1 MPSPSTPRRTAT
13 RRDNSTPPKTNP
25 TNVGIPLGLYDT
37 NSVRDRVRQWQ
48 SQGGGVITAPD
59 IYIENDEE
67 EEKLAAKDEPPEKKD
82 VKGSSKGNINQKTS
96 QRRKSGRKAELDG
109 EGRDQLRSG
118 SAPAKRVVSD
128 AHWRTK
134 RSPPTSP
141 TSSKI
146 SREIPPKHI
155 LVDDGIRV
163 KPIPDPST
171 DDTRPARRKS
181 MGYND
186 GIRVFRTPPRPRR
199 RPGNLRTQQ
208 HDEASSQNER
218 NSDVEIVSSRSP
230 LSRAADSI
238 KHPTP
243 EKSPREES
251 SATKEKGRRHESSHQ
266 KEMPRDIEPLSSP
279 CGSSAAKE
287 KARRRKSTHQQE
299 KPKDIDPVSSPD
311 GSPAGKEKARRQK
324 SSHQKEKSKDTDP
337 VSSPDGPSAKR
348 EKTRRRKSSHQ
359 KEKTLDAEALSIPGG
374 FCEERGSTK
383 SHKGNLLSHVFGDSR
398 KIFSKAQP
406 LPVAAPRVPSIE
418 AWLDET
424 SDPFLDEVEP
434 RIENPS
440 PSEPPPKSPSVI
452 AEKTP
457 VKDPNKIW
465 ESLGSGEASP
475 VALHGSKRRKRIRSS
490 AIYEDN
496 PFPASLDTGSPVGS
510 VPDGTIAAPKLVD
523 LVQASPESSPSSL
536 KRRGATRNAS
546 SPGRDRRKSLIRN
559 QPVADN
565 DAASTI
571 SSIPT
576 TSSVEAPDP
585 KFPLRPPGL
594 NFKRP
599 FPSTGQHRLSTIA
612 SVETFNT
619 QAQDAPPPSVSEYSE
634 ATIQPSRLSTDDCM
648 EEARDRF
655 DPNSLEL
662 SKSRLTKHA
671 DLISVLSLPRA
682 GSKSIVS
689 ARSIRTNRSRL
700 ATATIG
706 DLMKE
711 LATDESKYM
720 RELRTLVD
728 GVIPVLLTCVLSR
741 SDSAVAAGL
750 FRPSAD
756 FSNDPNFT
764 KPIVD
769 MGIALERLKTLHR
782 RIPLEDFNALLTWAH
797 GAQRVYSEY
806 LKAWR
811 MGFEDVVVNL
821 APAVEGSPLD
831 SKVSGTDPD
840 GLDAGLPRN
849 KDGDVVDG
857 DGERVDV
864 AFLLKRPLVR
874 LKYLS
879 KTLKG
884 INFISPSA
892 EAETLANKYQNLVID
907 ARNRSNEERARLEDE
922 AASNI
927 DPTRARDPHT
937 LAALKGVTIDKTRHV
952 RARDH
957 FNLALPHSSGQCM
970 DCRVELLLRDEAN
983 GGTGSDLLICEVDST
998 GRWLL
1003 FPPVQFGRVSARN
1016 GDLKGEIV
1024 VMIRGFGASGMEWQE
1039 LFYLRSDDEQAGFE
1053 WVQMLGLTPVPPKI
1067 MRSQSFIGR
1076 HSRKKSSAETTS
1088 SALEPPVA
1096 SSTPVKSRTPSPREV
1111 DIPIG
1116 EQANPASKPWVE
1128 APVEKGPSSPFLAS
1142 LTRDTVK
1149 LLRKLPN
1156 SLPST
1161 PLKLS
1166 NNYVNEVNDLRSLPS
1181 QASHRR
1187 SESWDQAQ
1195 LQQGLDEALDSISS
1209 TSPSSLKRTKAKR
1222 LSKQAI
1228 SLPTSPKS
1236 RPVSYVNDE
1245 ALVPLTTA
1253 RVIEEPGLIPSP
1265 TAVDHRSLSPE
1276 PILDLSPGNRKLT
1289 VDQQKDNTRP
1299 PHRSRSSI
1307 PSLELPT
1314 IPKVRTS
1321 SPPTTPINEPDEE
1334 PVWAVVAEPALKVSP
1349 TKLTKKQPTSPRT
1362 KVEKIL
1368 PLPLKSK
1375 TEDSSPPPTPRHG
1388 LPSPVQLKGSK
1399 TPVLEANS
1407 ARNTKRRSS
1416 SPLKHEYEPSTASE
1430 SSSDSETSTVEHN
1443 EVTSVS
1449 DSSEDE
1455 ELDTLGITTPL
1466 LPLGAVQPFTKAS
1479 PQGSIYS
1486 LPNGTL
1492 SPSQSASQAPYKTV
1506 PPQPTKASKTIAS
1519 IFSWSEKGVWES
1531 LHPDECSIVITPG
1544 LIEAYQMSAAHS
1556 KIVPLSSNT
1565 PIVDADA
1572 FSDLSSNLIT
1582 SEESHNERPLVALEL
1597 TPLVPLRRGTALDIS
1612 IRSPPTSNS
1621 QITSGNNI
1629 MFRSRNPEECE
1640 ALYALINHS
1649 RINNPT
1655 YVALQNARGPYVSGS
1670 SFSMD
1675 RRAST
1680 RGGGSRASSWFGSWG
1695 GSSGYRSSSVPTPSI
1710 APSDSSIGS
1719 MASAFSALKR
1729 FGKGGSGFNIARSTI
1744 SSRNGSRANSVYT
1757 SSDNSSGSGTSSPI
1771 PPGGDAASKAAP
1783 IGLSNAKIRLYTRE
1797 TASRWRD
1804 MGSARLTIM
1813 RPSSPTS
1820 TLGPGDSRPNGP
1832 GRAGEKRIVING
1844 KTKGEVL
1851 LDVQLGESCFERVAR
1866 TGIALSVW
1874 EDVVGP
1880 NGEVGTVGAVGGVG
1894 GGRARVY
1901 MIQVCETI
1909 LIFQGRI
1916 ASRVGSEI
1924 KT

>member
-1 MPSPSTPRRTAT
+1 MPSPLTPRRTVT
-13 RRDNSTPPKTNP
+13 RRDNISPPSKPKSN
-25 TNVGIPLGLYDT
+25 NAGVPLGLYDT

-48 SQGGGVITAPD
+48 SNGGGVITAPD
-59 IYIENDEE
+59 IYIENDDDEE
-67 EEKLAAKDEPPEKKD
+67 NPSGKDELPEKKE
-82 VKGSSKGNINQKTS
+82 VKASSKGDVNHTNS
-96 QRRKSGRKAELDG
+96 QRRKASRKARNDG
-109 EGRDQLRSG
+109 EGRDRKRSG

-134 RSPPTSP
+134 RSPPRSP
-141 TSSKI
+141 TSS
-146 SREIPPKHI
+146 SRDVPPKHI

-163 KPIPDPST
+163 KPIPDLNA
-171 DDTRPARRKS
+171 DDRRKLDDARPARRKS
-181 MGYND
+181 MGYAD
-186 GIRVFRTPPRPRR
+186 GIRVYRTPPRSRR
-199 RPGNLRTQQ
+199 RLGNLHAQQ
-208 HDEASSQNER
+208 NDEAGSHNEK
-218 NSDVEIVSSRSP
+218 NSDIEIVSSRSP
-230 LSRAADSI
+230 ISRAADSM
-238 KHPTP
+238 KHSTP

-251 SATKEKGRRHESSHQ
+251 SAAREKIRRHEIRHQ
-266 KEMPRDIEPLSSP
+266 KENSHDVEPLSSP

-287 KARRRKSTHQQE
+287 RARRRKSSNQKE
-299 KPKDIDPVSSPD
+299 KPQGADPVSSL
-311 GSPAGKEKARRQK
+311 
-324 SSHQKEKSKDTDP
+324 
-337 VSSPDGPSAKR
+337 DGPSATR

-359 KEKTLDAEALSIPGG
+359 KEKHLGVEALPTPGVLP
-374 FCEERGSTK
+374 EERGSTK
-383 SHKGNLLSHVFGDSR
+383 SHPGNLLSHVFGDSR

-406 LPVAAPRVPSIE
+406 MPIATPRVPVIE
-418 AWLDET
+418 AWLAET

-434 RIENPS
+434 CIEAPLEPS
-440 PSEPPPKSPSVI
+440 PRSPSII
-452 AEKTP
+452 AKKTP

-465 ESLGSGEASP
+465 EFVGPSESTPVSP
-475 VALHGSKRRKRIRSS
+475 HGSRRRKRIRSS

-546 SPGRDRRKSLIRN
+546 SPGRDRRKSLIRK
-559 QPVADN
+559 QPVAEN
-565 DAASTI
+565 DVASTV

-619 QAQDAPPPSVSEYSE
+619 QAQDAPPPSVSEVSD
-634 ATIQPSRLSTDDCM
+634 ATIQLSRLSTDEWK
-648 EEARDRF
+648 EETKDRF
-655 DPNSLEL
+655 DPNSLER
-662 SKSRLTKHA
+662 SKSRLAKHA

-682 GSKSIVS
+682 GNKSIIS

-711 LATDESKYM
+711 LAMDESKYM

-750 FRPSAD
+750 FRPSTD

-782 RIPLEDFNALLTWAH
+782 RIPVENFNSLLTWAQ
-797 GAQRVYSEY
+797 GAQRVYTEY

-821 APAVEGSPLD
+821 APAVEGSSSDP
-831 SKVSGTDPD
+831 KASGADPD

-884 INFISPSA
+884 INFISPST

-922 AASNI
+922 AASHI

-937 LAALKGVTIDKTRHV
+937 LAPLKGVTIDKTRHV

-983 GGTGSDLLICEVDST
+983 GGGTGSDLLICEVDST

-1053 WVQMLGLTPVPPKI
+1053 WVQMLGLTPVPPKV
-1067 MRSQSFIGR
+1067 MRSQSFISR
-1076 HSRKKSSAETTS
+1076 QSRKKSFAEIGS
-1088 SALEPPVA
+1088 SALEPPTTPG
-1096 SSTPVKSRTPSPREV
+1096 TPVKSRTPSPREV

-1116 EQANPASKPWVE
+1116 EQANPASKSWVE
-1128 APVEKGPSSPFLAS
+1128 APVEKGSSSPFLAS

-1149 LLRKLPN
+1149 LLKRLPN

-1161 PLKLS
+1161 PSKLS
-1166 NNYVNEVNDLRSLPS
+1166 HNHVNEVNDLRSLPS

-1187 SESWDQAQ
+1187 SESLDRDQ
-1195 LQQGLDEALDSISS
+1195 LQQGLDDNPSSVTS
-1209 TSPSSLKRTKAKR
+1209 TSPLSLKRTKAKR
-1222 LSKQAI
+1222 LSKHAI
-1228 SLPTSPKS
+1228 SLPSSPNS
-1236 RPVSYVNDE
+1236 RPVSDPNDE
-1245 ALVPLTTA
+1245 ALTTPSLTT
-1253 RVIEEPGLIPSP
+1253 I
-1265 TAVDHRSLSPE
+1265 DHRSLSPD
-1276 PILDLSPGNRKLT
+1276 PILDLKPSGRKPI
-1289 VDQQKDNTRP
+1289 VDQWKDSTRP
-1299 PHRSRSSI
+1299 SHQRSRSSI

-1314 IPKVRTS
+1314 IPKVRRN
-1321 SPPTTPINEPDEE
+1321 SPPTTPINEPDEDG
-1334 PVWAVVAEPALKVSP
+1334 VWAVAAESALKVSP
-1349 TKLTKKQPTSPRT
+1349 LKFTKKQPTIPRT
-1362 KVEKIL
+1362 KVEKSS
-1368 PLPLKSK
+1368 PSPLKSK
-1375 TEDSSPPPTPRHG
+1375 TETSSPPPTPPHD
-1388 LPSPVQLKGSK
+1388 LQSPLQLKGSK
-1399 TPVLEANS
+1399 PPILEAKS

-1443 EVTSVS
+1443 EVTSIS

-1455 ELDTLGITTPL
+1455 ELEIMDVSTPL
-1466 LPLGAVQPFTKAS
+1466 LPLGAVQPFTKVS

-1506 PPQPTKASKTIAS
+1506 PSQPTKASKTIAS
-1519 IFSWSEKGVWES
+1519 IFSWSEKGVWAS

-1544 LIEAYQMSAAHS
+1544 LIEAYEMSAAHS
-1556 KIVPLSSNT
+1556 KVVPLSSST
-1565 PIVDADA
+1565 PIVDTDA
-1572 FSDLSSNLIT
+1572 FSDLSSNLIVQD
-1582 SEESHNERPLVALEL
+1582 ESHNERPLVALEL

-1670 SFSMD
+1670 SFSSMD

-1719 MASAFSALKR
+1719 MTSAFSALKR

-1813 RPSSPTS
+1813 RPSSPAS
-1820 TLGPGDSRPNGP
+1820 MPGSVDNKPNTP
-1832 GRAGEKRIVING
+1832 GRANEKRIVING

-1880 NGEVGTVGAVGGVG
+1880 SGEVGTVGAVGGVG

-1901 MIQVCETI
+1901 MIQVCN
-1909 LIFQGRI
+1909 LAPIFGGR
-1916 ASRVGSEI
+1916 
-1924 KT
+1924 